1 MDKLDIFDRIMLLPG
16 LRLLY
21 EPYKRYKSILLY
33 IFFGGLTTVVSI
45 GSFTLF
51 DLWLHMDPLIANVLS
66 WILAVLFSYV
76 TNRIWVFESRKTGA
90 LVFKEMASFFAGRLV
105 TLGIE
110 ELLLLVFV
118 TMLSFNSVLVK
129 TLGQIVVLVLNYLI
143 SKFLVFSKGRNN
155 NHARENQF

>member
-1 MDKLDIFDRIMLLPG
+1 MF
-16 LRLLY
+16 
-21 EPYKRYKSILLY
+21 
-33 IFFGGLTTVVSI
+33 
-45 GSFTLF
+45 
-51 DLWLHMDPLIANVLS
+51 
-66 WILAVLFSYV
+66 
-76 TNRIWVFESRKTGA
+76 
-90 LVFKEMASFFAGRLV
+90 FKEMASFFAGRLV

-155 NHARENQF
+155 NHVRENQF